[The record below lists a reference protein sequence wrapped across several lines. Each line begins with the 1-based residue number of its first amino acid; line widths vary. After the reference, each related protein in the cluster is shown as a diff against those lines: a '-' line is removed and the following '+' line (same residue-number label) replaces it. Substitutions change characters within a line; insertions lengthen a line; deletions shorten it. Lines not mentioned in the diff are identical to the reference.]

1 MTAFSTQFT
10 PIEAAVGGAMIGLA
24 AMLLMLLNGRIA
36 GMTGI
41 LAGIL
46 PPAPARDWAWRA
58 AFLLAA
64 AAAPFGYVAITGT
77 QPVLAVPVGREALIA
92 GGLIVGVGVTLGSGC
107 TSGHGICGLARF
119 SPRSLAAVVAFM
131 LSTGLTVF
139 VIRHLI

>member
-1 MTAFSTQFT
+1 MTAANRYHRGQGVKY
-10 PIEAAVGGAMIGLA
+10 A
-24 AMLLMLLNGRIA
+24 
-36 GMTGI
+36 I
-41 LAGIL
+41 LV
-46 PPAPARDWAWRA
+46 
-58 AFLLAA
+58 FLLAA

-77 QPVLAVPVGREALIA
+77 QPALAVPVGREALIA